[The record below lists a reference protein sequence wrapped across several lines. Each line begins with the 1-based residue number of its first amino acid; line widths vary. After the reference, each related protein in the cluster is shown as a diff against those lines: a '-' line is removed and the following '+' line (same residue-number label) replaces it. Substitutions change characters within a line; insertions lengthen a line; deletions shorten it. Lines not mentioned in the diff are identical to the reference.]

1 MRTLQICLAL
11 MLMLGGFSTAHATCE
26 YPPDVQLPNGATASK
41 DDMTAAR
48 TAVETYMKAMEAY
61 LACLDTETASLAD
74 EDRTAEQ
81 KTLHAKR
88 HNAAVDAMEGVAARF
103 NEQVRAFKAANK

>member
-1 MRTLQICLAL
+1 MRILQICLAL
-11 MLMLGGFSTAHATCE
+11 MLTLGAFSAARAACE

-61 LACLDTETASLAD
+61 RDCLDAETAGLA
-74 EDRTAEQ
+74 EEARTAEQ

-88 HNAAVDAMEGVAARF
+88 HNAAVDAMESVAARF